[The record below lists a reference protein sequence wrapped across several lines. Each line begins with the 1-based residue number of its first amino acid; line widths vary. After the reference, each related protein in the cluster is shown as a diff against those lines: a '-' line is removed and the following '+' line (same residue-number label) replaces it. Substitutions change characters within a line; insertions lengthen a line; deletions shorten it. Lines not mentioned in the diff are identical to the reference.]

1 VPGSPAR
8 HTGFIECF
16 FQFSMIGLVGSGFL
30 ALAGS
35 GHLDTP
41 TSALV
46 CAGLLVRVAMVMG
59 WIRLKFSGGA
69 IAAVAAG
76 YIGLYALDLFVIS
89 REAFTATVHGVCFI
103 ALLKIVT
110 AESDR
115 DYGYVGII
123 AFLELLT
130 AALLSFR
137 ATFFAWLALFV
148 FFAIAAFTSSEIRA
162 SLRRFEPS
170 APQPGIRFTWRLAAL
185 TCAAAAFTL
194 ALTCGLFLLIPRTA
208 RAAALWFPYAPH
220 GITGFSDRIDLG
232 RFGDIVKDDRPVMRV
247 RPYSRAMPTNLKWRG
262 SALSSFNGQEW
273 TEQADPDLPQHR
285 IRSILD
291 YVMNDRGTVVVAN
304 RWQRS
309 RRDGSRFMYRVDL
322 ADTGSGTLFIAGVPE
337 FLNVFAP
344 RAPRIATSRDALR
357 IVVTREDSFRV
368 LPARPGEPLRYE
380 VSAHSGPPL
389 DYELS
394 PGERRRYLELPRLLD
409 VRIRALAR
417 QWTGAGDD
425 QTEALRIQTHLRSE
439 FTYTLNTPRFPTG
452 DPLANFL
459 FVRKSGYCEYFASAM
474 AVMLRTLGIPS
485 RVATGFQSGY
495 FNDVSGMYVIRASDA
510 HAWVEAWIEGQG
522 WRTFD
527 PTPPDKSPSG
537 GLFARLG
544 MYLDA
549 ADSQWQQWVVS
560 YDFMHQVELATRFQN
575 LLRAWSRAGRLGS
588 SPWTARDVRRALAW
602 AARGMALGIF
612 IALVVVF
619 GPRLWRDFRRQR
631 QLRRIAR
638 TGGAPSDA
646 RLLYERMLDLLARRG
661 YQKPVWFTPAEF
673 AGGLPAGVNADV
685 ARFTALYN
693 RARYGGDA
701 SLNLQMT
708 ELLERISQLP
718 RK

>member
-1 VPGSPAR
+1 VTGSPAR
-8 HTGFIECF
+8 RADFVESF
-16 FQFSMIGLVGSGFL
+16 FQFSMIGLVASGFL

-35 GHLDTP
+35 GHLDIP
-41 TSALV
+41 TSTLV
-46 CAGLLVRVAMVMG
+46 CAGLLLRAAMVLG

-76 YIGLYALDLFVIS
+76 YIALYALDLFVIS
-89 REAFTATVHGVCFI
+89 RDAFAATVHGVCFI

-148 FFAIAAFTSSEIRA
+148 FFAIAAFTSSEIRG
-162 SLRRFEPS
+162 SFRRFETR
-170 APQPGIRFTWRLAAL
+170 AAQPGIRLTWRLAAL

-194 ALTCGLFLLIPRTA
+194 ALTAGLFLLIPRTA
-208 RAAALWFPYAPH
+208 RAAALWFPSAASH

-247 RPYSRAMPTNLKWRG
+247 RPYLHALPPNLKWRG
-262 SALSSFNGQEW
+262 SALSSFDGRRW
-273 TEQADPDLPQHR
+273 TEPAVSVFPGRR
-285 IRSILD
+285 IT
-291 YVMNDRGTVVVAN
+291 GTVVVAD

-309 RRDGSRFMYRVDL
+309 RRDGSRFVYRVDL

-337 FLNVFAP
+337 YLNVD
-344 RAPRIATSRDALR
+344 APRIVLTP
-357 IVVTREDSFRV
+357 EDSFRV
-368 LPARPGEPLRYE
+368 PARPGEPLRYE

-394 PGERRRYLELPRLLD
+394 PGERRRDLALPPQFDL
-409 VRIRALAR
+409 RIRALAR
-417 QWTGAGDD
+417 QWAGDGD
-425 QTEALRIQTHLRSE
+425 DRTEALRILTHLRSG
-439 FTYTLNTPRFPTG
+439 FNYTLDMPRVPPR

-459 FVRKSGYCEYFASAM
+459 FVRKAGYCEYFASAM

-510 HAWVEAWIEGQG
+510 HAWVEAWIDGQG

-527 PTPPDKSPSG
+527 PTPPDKSPSH

-560 YDFMHQVELATRFQN
+560 YDFMHQVELASRFQN
-575 LLRAWSRAGRLGS
+575 LLRAWSQAGAMGS
-588 SPWTARDVRRALAW
+588 SPWTARDIRRALAW
-602 AARGMALGIF
+602 AARGMALGILF
-612 IALVVVF
+612 VLMVVF

-646 RLLYERMLDLLARRG
+646 RVLYERMLDLLARRG
-661 YQKPVWFTPAEF
+661 YQKPAWFTPAEF
-673 AGGLPAGVNADV
+673 AGGLPPGVNGDV
-685 ARFTALYN
+685 TRFTALYN

-701 SLNLQMT
+701 SVNLQMT
-708 ELLERISQLP
+708 ELLESIAQLP

>member
-1 VPGSPAR
+1 MPGSPAR
-8 HTGFIECF
+8 HPGFIECF
-16 FQFSMIGLVGSGFL
+16 FQFSMIGLVASGFL

-46 CAGLLVRVAMVMG
+46 CAGLFVRVAMVMG

-137 ATFFAWLALFV
+137 ASFFAWLALFV

-162 SLRRFEPS
+162 RLRRFEPS
-170 APQPGIRFTWRLAAL
+170 APQPGIRFTWRLGAL

-208 RAAALWFPYAPH
+208 RAAALWFPYASH

-247 RPYSRAMPTNLKWRG
+247 RPYSHAMPTNLKWRG
-262 SALSSFNGQEW
+262 GALSSFNGRQW
-273 TEQADPDLPQHR
+273 TEQADPVLPQHR
-285 IRSILD
+285 IT
-291 YVMNDRGTVVVAN
+291 GTVVVAN
-304 RWQRS
+304 RWQRA
-309 RRDGSRFMYRVDL
+309 RRDGSRFIYRVDL

-337 FLNVFAP
+337 FLNV
-344 RAPRIATSRDALR
+344 DASR
-357 IVVTREDSFRV
+357 IVVTPEDSFRV
-368 LPARPGEPLRYE
+368 PARPGEPLRYE

-394 PGERRRYLELPRLLD
+394 PGERRRYLETPPLLD
-409 VRIRALAR
+409 ARIRALAR
-417 QWTGAGDD
+417 QWAGAGDD
-425 QTEALRIQTHLRSE
+425 GTKALRIQTHLRSG
-439 FTYTLNTPRFPTG
+439 FTYTLNTPRFPAR

-510 HAWVEAWIEGQG
+510 HAWVEGWIEGQG

-527 PTPPDKSPSG
+527 PTPPDKSPSR

-560 YDFMHQVELATRFQN
+560 YDFMHQVELAARFQN

-612 IALVVVF
+612 IALAVVF
-619 GPRLWRDFRRQR
+619 G
-631 QLRRIAR
+631 
-638 TGGAPSDA
+638 
-646 RLLYERMLDLLARRG
+646 
-661 YQKPVWFTPAEF
+661 
-673 AGGLPAGVNADV
+673 
-685 ARFTALYN
+685 
-693 RARYGGDA
+693 
-701 SLNLQMT
+701 
-708 ELLERISQLP
+708 
-718 RK
+718 

>member
-1 VPGSPAR
+1 VS
-8 HTGFIECF
+8 GFAVRRQDLVESF
-16 FQFSMIGLVGSGFL
+16 FQFSMIGLVASGFL

-76 YIGLYALDLFVIS
+76 YIALYALDLFVIS

-137 ATFFAWLALFV
+137 ASFFAWLALFV
-148 FFAIAAFTSSEIRA
+148 FFAIAAFTSGEIRG
-162 SLRRFEPS
+162 SFRRFETR
-170 APQPGIRFTWRLAAL
+170 APQPGRRFTWRLAAL

-194 ALTCGLFLLIPRTA
+194 ALTGGLFLLIPRTA
-208 RAAALWFPYAPH
+208 RAAALWFPSASH

-232 RFGDIVKDDRPVMRV
+232 RFGEIVKDDRPVMRV
-247 RPYSRAMPTNLKWRG
+247 RPYSQAMLKDLKWRG
-262 SALSSFNGQEW
+262 SALSSFDGRRW
-273 TEQADPDLPQHR
+273 TEPVISDLPHR
-285 IRSILD
+285 IT
-291 YVMNDRGTVVVAN
+291 GTVVVAD

-309 RRDGSRFMYRVDL
+309 RQDGSRFMYRVNL

-337 FLNVFAP
+337 FLNV
-344 RAPRIATSRDALR
+344 DASR
-357 IVVTREDSFRV
+357 IVLTPEDSFRV
-368 LPARPGEPLRYE
+368 PARPGEPLRYD
-380 VSAHSGPPL
+380 VWAHSGPPL

-394 PGERRRYLELPRLLD
+394 PGERRRYLELPPLLD

-417 QWTGAGDD
+417 QWAGAGGD
-425 QTEALRIQTHLRSE
+425 QAEAMRIQAHLRSE
-439 FTYTLNTPRFPTG
+439 FTYTLNTPRFPAR

-474 AVMLRTLGIPS
+474 AVMLRSLGIPS

-510 HAWVEAWIEGQG
+510 HAWVEGWIEGQG

-527 PTPPDKSPSG
+527 PTPPDKSSSH

-575 LLRAWSRAGRLGS
+575 LLHAWSQAGRLGS
-588 SPWTARDVRRALAW
+588 SPWTVRDVRRALAW
-602 AARGMALGIF
+602 AARGVALGIF

-646 RLLYERMLDLLARRG
+646 RVLYERMLDLLARRG

-673 AGGLPAGVNADV
+673 AGGLPAGVNTDV
-685 ARFTALYN
+685 AHFTALYN
-693 RARYGGDA
+693 QARYGGDA

-708 ELLERISQLP
+708 ELLERIARLP